1 MPRAGR
7 AKRNCVTHRSARMG
21 LLMVAG
27 LAIVAVCCVVVVELA
42 EMVVRRRGACVGFD
56 GCSTEAGAFQGS

>member
-1 MPRAGR
+1 
-7 AKRNCVTHRSARMG
+7 MG

-27 LAIVAVCCVVVVELA
+27 LAMVAVCCMVVVELA